1 MTLFSH
7 LADPSQQVYKNN
19 RDMLADLITIS
30 PEIQSGTPVFA
41 KTRVPVKILF
51 DYLKSGDTID
61 EFLYDYPS
69 VSKEQVVQLL
79 VLLEKHYT
87 FTEYEENIA

>member
-1 MTLFSH
+1 
-7 LADPSQQVYKNN
+7 
-19 RDMLADLITIS
+19 MLADLITIS

-69 VSKEQVVQLL
+69 VSKEQVIQLL